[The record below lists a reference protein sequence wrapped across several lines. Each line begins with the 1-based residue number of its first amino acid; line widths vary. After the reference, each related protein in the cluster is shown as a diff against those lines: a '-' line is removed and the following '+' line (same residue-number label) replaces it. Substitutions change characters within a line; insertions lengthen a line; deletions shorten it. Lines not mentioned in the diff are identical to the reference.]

1 MKKDNNN
8 LSDNTAQAVTSKDVY
23 IIKTDSTIDRKPDS
37 IAVEQAVTV
46 MIDKVGSFTILCSP
60 SDLKALA
67 VGFVFAEGMIDNA
80 DDILDITL
88 KQDMPNVVGMQI
100 HDPSRITVERNM
112 IVASS
117 CGMCGSRN
125 IEKLLNDVPQVEN
138 SLQLSAKQLMKITEK
153 MLSRQKI
160 FHNTGGSHAACIF
173 DAEGTIISFA
183 EDIGRHN
190 ALDKAVGKCLLNG
203 ISMKSCGAALSG
215 RVSLEMVSKAARA
228 GLELI
233 AAVSAPSSLAV
244 ESAQKWNITLC
255 GFVRP
260 ERINVYT
267 HRERIKDLDTEGNQ
281 T

>member
-8 LSDNTAQAVTSKDVY
+8 LSDNTAQAVTSKDIY
-23 IIKTDSTIDRKPDS
+23 IIKTDSTIDRKPDN
-37 IAVEQAVTV
+37 IVVEQVVTV
-46 MIDKVGSFTILCSP
+46 MVDKVGSFTILCSP

-67 VGFVFAEGMIDNA
+67 VGFVFAEGMIDSA

-88 KQDMPNVVGMQI
+88 KQDMPNVVGIEI
-100 HDPSRITVERNM
+100 HDPSRITIERNM

-117 CGMCGSRN
+117 CGMCGLRN
-125 IEKLLNDVPQVEN
+125 IEKLLEEMTP
-138 SLQLSAKQLMKITEK
+138 SAGSFQMSPEKIMEITEN

-160 FHNTGGSHAACIF
+160 FHSTGGSHAACIF
-173 DAEGTIISFA
+173 DADGTIISFA

-190 ALDKAVGKCLLNG
+190 ALDKAIGKCLLEG

-215 RVSLEMVSKAARA
+215 RASLEMVSKAARA

-244 ESAQKWNITLC
+244 EAAQKWNITLC
-255 GFVRP
+255 GFVGS
-260 ERINVYT
+260 ERINVYA
-267 HRERIKDLDTEGNQ
+267 HQERIKDPDTEGNQ

>member
-37 IAVEQAVTV
+37 IAVEQVVTV

-67 VGFVFAEGMIDNA
+67 VGFVFAEGMIDST

-88 KQDMPNVVGMQI
+88 KQDMPNVVGVQI
-100 HDPSRITVERNM
+100 HDPSRITIERNM

-138 SLQLSAKQLMKITEK
+138 SLKLSAKQLMKITEN

-173 DAEGTIISFA
+173 DAEGRITSFA

-203 ISMKSCGAALSG
+203 ISMKSSGAALSG
-215 RVSLEMVSKAARA
+215 RASLEMVSKAARA

-244 ESAQKWNITLC
+244 ETAQKWNITLC

-260 ERINVYT
+260 ERLNVYT
-267 HRERIKDLDTEGNQ
+267 HRERIKDSDTEGNQ